1 MFLFIGGILLAV
13 IAIAVFFFFFGKEES
28 EYTHITKVLPY
39 MAYNENTR
47 LYVHQNG
54 SVGTVF
60 ELSPSIIA
68 ADSTGFESLLDLMED
83 DSTVMQFLLY
93 GSPNVSSQIDSFVNT
108 KDRAVEDPLY
118 GTLIKEYAK
127 FLEDKTRN
135 PINKLMETR
144 LKDYRMFFSI
154 TASEKNADKLIIIA
168 ESAENILSVKGYNP
182 VHLNPSNFLPLV
194 YEILNMNHD
203 FRDIPPY
210 DDKVPLARQTL
221 APDTL
226 IDNRNKKYLIS
237 DGVYFA
243 SLEPVS
249 LPNETNLWMFSSRL
263 GDYLSSNVD
272 KQQFYS
278 PFLISSSFSLLSK
291 KANNKV
297 KGNHTFTL
305 AQNLPGNYFPRSDKK
320 KTDALHTIKKME
332 EKAKLVQFSLNVIV
346 SGKSET
352 EVKRSVDVVKSYWD
366 SGQPQ
371 QRIKL
376 KQVSRIVPLNFFASL
391 PMAMDKEYFSDTE
404 NYRVLFTDEAAQ
416 FIPSESDYA
425 GSGSSTIP
433 LITRRGQL
441 MQFDLYDST
450 INYCGY
456 IVAASGAGKSVLINF
471 MTLMYLAKGDTVFT
485 FDIGRSYEKLC
496 NSIDGQWIE
505 FNLDSPISIN
515 PFSEIKT
522 EKEFEEGWEYLRNF
536 IYFIGASLS
545 KDHSDKME
553 KLITSH
559 IDEALKEL
567 WGEYRE
573 KLEITHISQWFLGRE
588 EKDLVDFGQ
597 QLKPYTSAGIY
608 GKFFSGKSEID
619 FKKPYV
625 VMELDTIENMQE
637 LRDAVIMIMIFHLT
651 QKTYHSGLNA
661 GRIICF
667 IDEAHKFLG
676 TSHKIDLF
684 IEQAYRRFRKHNASI
699 VLATQGFDDIYS
711 ATEKTISR
719 AGRVIINNSSWKFFL
734 KQTEESINALKM
746 SQLISFSDMDYHIL
760 RSVTNSKPYHSEV
773 FISTPQ
779 GFKVVARVVI
789 DRFMYYLFSTFM
801 DDKIRIQKYKDKG
814 LSMVQ
819 AIEAVIAD
827 DQKK

>member
-1 MFLFIGGILLAV
+1 MQKLL
-13 IAIAVFFFFFGKEES
+13 KETAEK
-28 EYTHITKVLPY
+28 YTHITEILPY
-39 MAYNENTR
+39 SVYDESRR
-47 LYVHQNG
+47 LYVHQDG
-54 SVGTVF
+54 TVGTVF

-68 ADSTGFESLLDLMED
+68 ADSTGFEALLDLIED
-83 DSTVMQFLLY
+83 DSTGMQFLLY
-93 GSPNVSSQIDSFVNT
+93 GSPNITSQIDAFVNT
-108 KDRAVEDPLY
+108 KSRAAKDPLY
-118 GTLIKEYAK
+118 GTLIGEYAE
-127 FLEDKTRN
+127 FLESKTKN
-135 PINKLMETR
+135 SINKMMETR
-144 LKDYRMFFSI
+144 LKNYRMFFSL
-154 TASEKNADKLIIIA
+154 TTSEKKADNMIILA
-168 ESAENILSVKGYNP
+168 ESAENILNVKGYNP
-182 VHLNPSNFLPLV
+182 IHLKPSEFLPLI

-203 FRDIPPY
+203 FRDMPSY
-210 DDKVPLARQTL
+210 DERVSLARQTL

-226 IDNRNKKYLIS
+226 IDNRNKKYLIC

-243 SLEPVS
+243 SLEPVN
-249 LPNETNLWMFSSRL
+249 LPNETNLWAFSSRL
-263 GDYLSSNVD
+263 GDYLSSNID

-278 PFLISSSFSLLSK
+278 PFLISSSFFLLPK
-291 KANNKV
+291 KAGNKI

-305 AQNLPGNYFPRSDKK
+305 AQDLPSNYFPRSDKK
-320 KTDALHTIKKME
+320 KIDALHTIKKIE
-332 EKAKLVQFSLNVIV
+332 EKKKLVQFSLNVLV
-346 SGKSET
+346 SGKSEK
-352 EVKRSVDVVKSYWD
+352 EVKRSMDTVKSYWD

-376 KQVSRIVPLNFFASL
+376 KPVSRIVPLNFFASL
-391 PMAMDKEYFSDTE
+391 PMSIDKEYYENTE

-416 FIPSESDYA
+416 FIPSEADYS
-425 GSGSSTIP
+425 GSGSPTVP

-441 MQFDLYDST
+441 MLFDLYDST

-471 MTLMYLAKGDTVFT
+471 LTLMYLANGDTVFT

-505 FNLDSPISIN
+505 FSLDNPISLN

-522 EKEFEEGWEYLRNF
+522 EKEFEESWEYLRNF
-536 IYFIGASLS
+536 IYFIGSSLS
-545 KDHSDKME
+545 KEHSDKME

-559 IDEALKEL
+559 IDEVLKEL
-567 WGEYRE
+567 WDLYRE
-573 KLEITHISQWFLGRE
+573 KLEITHISQWFLGKE
-588 EKDLVDFGQ
+588 EKDLADFGQ
-597 QLKPYTSAGIY
+597 QLKPYTSSGIY

-619 FKKPYV
+619 FKKPFV

-651 QKTYHSGLNA
+651 QKAYRGGLSKS
-661 GRIICF
+661 RIICF

-684 IEQAYRRFRKHNASI
+684 IEQAYRRFRKHNAAI

-711 ATEKTISR
+711 VNEKSISR

-746 SQLISFSDMDYHIL
+746 SQLISFSDMDYHVL
-760 RSVTNSKPYHSEV
+760 RSIENFKPYHSEV
-773 FISTPQ
+773 FISTPS
-779 GFKVVARVVI
+779 GFKVVARVII

-801 DDKIRIQKYKDKG
+801 DDKIRIQQYRDKG

-819 AIEAVIAD
+819 AIQAVIAD
-827 DQKK
+827 DQKNQKK